1 MHNPQTIM
9 CDEQFLNPHK
19 FPHSATRVPKM
30 IVQRVEEIFPA
41 LKESLEKTT
50 VKVEDDVDVQSE
62 EDSIDMKSHKD
73 YVPAVLS
80 EEKTDPEISSTRASP
95 GNINSNIFW
104 PVNMVV
110 AVINCMVT
118 MVGEDRLTGCKPEG
132 PEGLED
138 TEVNSSLLQEVNT
151 LEESLPPGSW
161 KEQLLNPVGG
171 SFHQRPLLNPE
182 GQPR

>member
-80 EEKTDPEISSTRASP
+80 EEKTDPENCRDL
-95 GNINSNIFW
+95 
-104 PVNMVV
+104 VEVV
-110 AVINCMVT
+110 
-118 MVGEDRLTGCKPEG
+118 
-132 PEGLED
+132 
-138 TEVNSSLLQEVNT
+138 
-151 LEESLPPGSW
+151 PGSCSEICVMTQDI
-161 KEQLLNPVGG
+161 KVEELSDIQEEED
-171 SFHQRPLLNPE
+171 PLLLPVPIIKAEHE
-182 GQPR
+182 G